1 MDARGELD
9 AAHRVSAAPREF
21 DHYTFVLLRR
31 PTDAPNLAEAELDRL
46 QEEHLAYL
54 ASLRAEGLL
63 VAGPFREQED
73 ESLRGMCL
81 FRRPIDEVRALLER
95 DPSVRAGRM
104 RPDVF
109 TWLTAKGAL
118 GFPLTLDRSE
128 TTTTRD

>member
-1 MDARGELD
+1 M
-9 AAHRVSAAPREF
+9 SAAAREF

-31 PTDAPNLAEAELDRL
+31 PDDAPDLAEAELDRL
-46 QEEHLAYL
+46 QEEHLGYL

-81 FRRPIDEVRALLER
+81 VSRPIDEVRALLDR
-95 DPSVRAGRM
+95 DPSVLAGRM